1 MTRSRVGCIRKL
13 RLGQTLKRKSG
24 GGWKIDFSSIRD
36 QHKTSRFYG
45 PFAAS
50 LPGAL
55 TPILDKYSRV
65 LEMEPGGDAAY
76 LFHPPQS
83 GFDRSMEPS
92 AWTGWVKRLFK
103 RWHGT
108 EIAPK
113 TLRSVRFWRPAHP
126 PPARASTLILCGRSR
141 ACRSSSRGCATT
153 PPHPMCSR
161 APRTR

>member
-1 MTRSRVGCIRKL
+1 MQL
-13 RLGQTLKRKSG
+13 RLGQTLRRKQG

-50 LPGAL
+50 LPSAL
-55 TPILDKYSRV
+55 TPILDKYASV
-65 LEMEPGGDAAY
+65 LEMEPSGDSAF

-83 GFDRSMEPS
+83 GIDRSMEPS
-92 AWTGWVKRLFK
+92 AWTAWVKRLFK

-113 TLRSVRFWRPAHP
+113 TLRSVRSH
-126 PPARASTLILCGRSR
+126 I
-141 ACRSSSRGCATT
+141 
-153 PPHPMCSR
+153 
-161 APRTR
+161 

>member
-1 MTRSRVGCIRKL
+1 MQL
-13 RLGQTLKRKSG
+13 RLGQTLKRKQG

-50 LPGAL
+50 LPSAL
-55 TPILDKYSRV
+55 TPILDKYASV
-65 LEMEPGGDAAY
+65 LEMEPSGDSAF

-83 GFDRSMEPS
+83 GIDRSMEPS
-92 AWTGWVKRLFK
+92 AWTAWVKRLFK

-113 TLRSVRFWRPAHP
+113 TLRSVRSHP
-126 PPARASTLILCGRSR
+126 EP
-141 ACRSSSRGCATT
+141 SSRVASVLPLRGRTGVHHVAARLDGGARGAQERGACNEAQ
-153 PPHPMCSR
+153 R
-161 APRTR
+161 AAAGKRRL